1 MQKKKKRELNA
12 QATGTMAKSGGRKSG
27 VCRKQMYVGI
37 CMSLNGSSAP
47 SVQHRM
53 KQAQETYRKRHKVL
67 CCPYITLKTNW
78 SSTHKSCEPRPPLIP
93 TRQQKTVSR
102 LNSACKFLVK
112 G

>member
-1 MQKKKKRELNA
+1 MILDLTNDFKGMGLETGYEKKRELNA
-12 QATGTMAKSGGRKSG
+12 QATRTMAKSGGRKSG

-67 CCPYITLKTNW
+67 VLFV
-78 SSTHKSCEPRPPLIP
+78 
-93 TRQQKTVSR
+93 VSR